1 MSSKDNTLCA
11 FCDVAADLPYDQHP
25 EWCEHKIFTSKINRT
40 TVSEVEML
48 KSRLAIYERK
58 ISAYEA
64 ALDLIS
70 KPKRPDGTYNRCR
83 EACELLA
90 KETLK
95 KFNR

>member
-25 EWCEHKIFTSKINRT
+25 EWCEHKIFTSKINRVP
-40 TVSEVEML
+40 VSEVEIL
-48 KSRLAIYERK
+48 KSRLTIYERK
-58 ISAYEA
+58 IAEYESA
-64 ALDLIS
+64 LRLIGMS
-70 KPKRPDGTYNRCR
+70 KRPDGTYNRCR
-83 EACELLA
+83 EACEHLA